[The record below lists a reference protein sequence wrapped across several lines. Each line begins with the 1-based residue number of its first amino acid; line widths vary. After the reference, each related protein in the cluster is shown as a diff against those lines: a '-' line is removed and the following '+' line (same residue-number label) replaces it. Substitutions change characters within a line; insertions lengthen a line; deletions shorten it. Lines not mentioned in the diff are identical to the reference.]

1 MFRLG
6 SLTDIEARRAR
17 YPLWLS
23 NQTSVERLTGRSQ
36 RQIGSSNDPANN
48 DLTKQIRHS

>member
-1 MFRLG
+1 L
-6 SLTDIEARRAR
+6 RRAGLDIR
-17 YPLWLS
+17 FGPS